1 MASHWRLRQAARRLN
16 GGGIVAY
23 PTEAVYGLGCDPF
36 NLDAVL
42 RLLRVKQRPP
52 GMGLI
57 LIGARFEQVAPFIGK
72 IDRARL
78 ARVRR
83 SWPGPHT
90 WLLPASGLVP
100 PWIRGAHESVALR
113 VTAHPIA
120 AALCEAFDGALVS
133 TSANRHG
140 LPPAASALDIRLR
153 LGNEVDLVVPGETG
167 GLARPTGIRDALSG
181 RVVRA

>member
-1 MASHWRLRQAARRLN
+1 MSSGWRLEQAARCLA

-36 NLDAVL
+36 ALDTVL
-42 RLLRVKQRPP
+42 RLLHIKQRPP

-57 LIGARFEQVAPFIGK
+57 LIGARYEHVEPFIGA
-72 IDRARL
+72 IDRAKL

-90 WLLPASGLVP
+90 WLLPASPLVP
-100 PWIRGAHESVALR
+100 PWIRGDHASVALR
-113 VTAHPIA
+113 VTAHPLA
-120 AALCEAFDGALVS
+120 AALCDAFGGALVS
-133 TSANRHG
+133 TSANRHRQS
-140 LPPAASALDIRLR
+140 PARTALDIRLQ
-153 LGNEVDLVVPGETG
+153 LGDEVDFVVSGETG
-167 GLARPTGIRDALSG
+167 GMPRPTAIRDALSG

>member
-1 MASHWRLRQAARRLN
+1 MVSGWRLRQAVRRLD

-23 PTEAVYGLGCDPF
+23 PTEAVFGLGCDPF

-42 RLLRVKQRPP
+42 RLLRIKQRPP

-57 LIGARFEQVAPFIGK
+57 LIGARFEHVEPFIGV

-90 WLLPASGLVP
+90 WLLPASPWVP
-100 PWIRGAHESVALR
+100 SWIRGDHESVALR

-120 AALCEAFDGALVS
+120 AALCDAFGGALVS

-140 LPPAASALDIRLR
+140 QAPAVTALDIRLH
-153 LGNEVDLVVPGETG
+153 LGNDVDLVVSGVTG
-167 GLARPTGIRDALSG
+167 GMARPTAIREALSG

>member
-1 MASHWRLRQAARRLN
+1 MASGWRLTRAARSLA
-16 GGGIVAY
+16 GGGIIAY

-36 NLDAVL
+36 NLEAVL
-42 RLLRVKQRPP
+42 RLLRLKQRPP

-57 LIGARFEQVAPFIGK
+57 LIGADFDHVEPFIGK

-100 PWIRGAHESVALR
+100 PWIRGRHESVALR
-113 VTAHPIA
+113 VTAHPVA
-120 AALCEAFDGALVS
+120 AALCEAFGGALVS

-140 LPPAASALDIRLR
+140 QAPAVSALDIHLK
-153 LGNEVDLVVPGETG
+153 LGREVDLVVPGETG
-167 GLARPTGIRDALSG
+167 GLARPTGIRDALTG